1 MPAME
6 GYFGV
11 MHFLDNC
18 AVCSSSPVCTM
29 PQRVTVGCNAF
40 LRSQMCGGAE
50 CYHAPSDSAPDI
62 GSTAFAVAAST
73 TMGEEVF
80 TL

>member
-1 MPAME
+1 M
-6 GYFGV
+6 GRV
-11 MHFLDNC
+11 HFLDNC
-18 AVCSSSPVCTM
+18 VVFSSSAVGTM
-29 PQRVTVGCNAF
+29 RETLGRSHSCNAF

-62 GSTAFAVAAST
+62 GSTAVAVAAST